1 VRQNPARRTAL
12 LDAAIDVLAREG
24 SRGLTLRAVD
34 ARAGVP
40 VGTSSNYFRNRDEL
54 LLQLMRRTNERIA
67 PDPEQVADV
76 MRAEPSTDLVAL
88 LLRQVHERMEA
99 DRAGYLAML
108 ELRLEGTRRPELGR
122 ELTKNRAEVLEESV
136 RFHLDAHL
144 PGDRADVVLL
154 YLAMSGM
161 ILDDLTVPEVLAP
174 YAGDD
179 LIGELAR
186 RLLPKGVA

>member
-1 VRQNPARRTAL
+1 MRQNPARRTAL

-179 LIGELAR
+179 LIGELTR
-186 RLLPKGVA
+186 RLLPKDVA